1 MSDYSTSVQTLQ
13 TETRKLPPLISRNH
27 ITCVWRTFDVDEIQ
41 DIAKKLHVQDV
52 CEVRAH
58 QKRRTEVIGYMLG
71 GVSEIEGS
79 CPVIGPKK
87 ILGPNGRVSNP
98 SISNLSRYGV
108 TKYKGAPFLSV
119 TPTSSGSADQHVTEL
134 NEYMQS
140 QPDRLLIG
148 FDTEYQ
154 EARVVGRH
162 DFSARR
168 TMFCGSFAYRSMI
181 DGLLYSWMF
190 LSTSDRPC
198 LEDVLAWC
206 AERGGAPCEDGD
218 PDAEARRWKSRPK
231 RLVTAAAHANIVD
244 ISGWAGGL
252 RTLQQLTR
260 HQGGSLFG
268 SVRYGMFDMFQ
279 HPDYTLCVD
288 YRDTQSLATR
298 TSLAALGAFLHLPK
312 LYMSE
317 ADYQDMG
324 AVLDNDPVRFFDYAV
339 RDAEIVVRYL
349 EEGYMSNKR
358 LGVTTPSYSGKL
370 LDREIIRS
378 GWKDS
383 RNNDWVGTYKLPAI
397 SKPAADG
404 TWHTSNGWD
413 FSSPR
418 ARIIQQ
424 LATESYHGGLNL
436 CTQVGWIDEYCYD
449 HDVISAYPTLIGCI
463 CDPDMSPEALN
474 DCQIISNV
482 TLTSLDGLHRY
493 GLDAETLWYR
503 PGVVSCRVQFPS
515 DCWLPCIMT
524 VIGDTPVQLLKVP
537 LSTITPVELCM
548 ALALGATV
556 DIQDMYLPPLMDQ
569 PDDSPSAF
577 ARFSKRIIEDRGW
590 CKETY
595 GKHSP
600 QELVQKLLN
609 NAGYGKIT
617 QGVRDRTSRDLRTGR
632 LDPLSSSQTTNPL
645 VTAAGTAACRC
656 FLIYAMNKLHDMG
669 YICPSV
675 TTDGFITSAP
685 LDVLNGLDFS
695 FMANRVHELRRYYT
709 GDESA
714 RPDVFDS
721 KHEMPC
727 FLNSSTRLNIAP
739 IAGGVNARGSLRAP
753 ANTDEERQQLI
764 TEVLEASARP
774 DHMHTSTST
783 EWIDPWTM
791 IQQRCDHMICVV
803 PANVNVGFDFKRR
816 PLPDTV
822 HTVRVPDCY
831 DIPDKYRDVVS
842 YDTKPYDNFE
852 EAEAFRKLS
861 KKRESDLLKVPL
873 GVIPAVTR
881 VRVEHSDMD
890 LVRYCVTAHRGGLA
904 VIPTLNI
911 LSGKDRTQWL
921 ERFANEKIEDGNMMW
936 KNCGRKTRV
945 RALPQPHIY
954 AEMLQRMGGHML

>member
-298 TSLAALGAFLHLPK
+298 T
-312 LYMSE
+312 
-317 ADYQDMG
+317 
-324 AVLDNDPVRFFDYAV
+324 
-339 RDAEIVVRYL
+339 
-349 EEGYMSNKR
+349 
-358 LGVTTPSYSGKL
+358 
-370 LDREIIRS
+370 
-378 GWKDS
+378 
-383 RNNDWVGTYKLPAI
+383 
-397 SKPAADG
+397 
-404 TWHTSNGWD
+404 
-413 FSSPR
+413 
-418 ARIIQQ
+418 
-424 LATESYHGGLNL
+424 
-436 CTQVGWIDEYCYD
+436 
-449 HDVISAYPTLIGCI
+449 
-463 CDPDMSPEALN
+463 
-474 DCQIISNV
+474 
-482 TLTSLDGLHRY
+482 
-493 GLDAETLWYR
+493 
-503 PGVVSCRVQFPS
+503 
-515 DCWLPCIMT
+515 
-524 VIGDTPVQLLKVP
+524 
-537 LSTITPVELCM
+537 
-548 ALALGATV
+548 
-556 DIQDMYLPPLMDQ
+556 
-569 PDDSPSAF
+569 
-577 ARFSKRIIEDRGW
+577 
-590 CKETY
+590 
-595 GKHSP
+595 
-600 QELVQKLLN
+600 
-609 NAGYGKIT
+609 
-617 QGVRDRTSRDLRTGR
+617 
-632 LDPLSSSQTTNPL
+632 
-645 VTAAGTAACRC
+645 
-656 FLIYAMNKLHDMG
+656 
-669 YICPSV
+669 
-675 TTDGFITSAP
+675 
-685 LDVLNGLDFS
+685 
-695 FMANRVHELRRYYT
+695 
-709 GDESA
+709 
-714 RPDVFDS
+714 
-721 KHEMPC
+721 
-727 FLNSSTRLNIAP
+727 
-739 IAGGVNARGSLRAP
+739 
-753 ANTDEERQQLI
+753 
-764 TEVLEASARP
+764 
-774 DHMHTSTST
+774 
-783 EWIDPWTM
+783 
-791 IQQRCDHMICVV
+791 
-803 PANVNVGFDFKRR
+803 
-816 PLPDTV
+816 
-822 HTVRVPDCY
+822 
-831 DIPDKYRDVVS
+831 
-842 YDTKPYDNFE
+842 
-852 EAEAFRKLS
+852 
-861 KKRESDLLKVPL
+861 
-873 GVIPAVTR
+873 
-881 VRVEHSDMD
+881 
-890 LVRYCVTAHRGGLA
+890 
-904 VIPTLNI
+904 
-911 LSGKDRTQWL
+911 
-921 ERFANEKIEDGNMMW
+921 
-936 KNCGRKTRV
+936 
-945 RALPQPHIY
+945 
-954 AEMLQRMGGHML
+954 